1 MFCSK
6 CGKEIPNDSSFCY
19 SCGSKV
25 IIIPNQSTKESTQKS
40 TVDSTE
46 GYIRNEPKPLLI
58 IDQDFSIFTSS
69 LIYKGKKYLYS
80 DIKSLRFSRF
90 LRTLNGLPT
99 NNRTTFSIIFDN
111 DQTIDY
117 DIKKIFSRGE
127 KSSLLE
133 TGYNYLQKNTFS
145 IRLNKITETME
156 KEGFIQLP
164 STPVV
169 RLYIDGTIEGK
180 NGRRL
185 KLKGSIIDIGSKDS
199 FMDYSDPDK
208 IRVSDKPSSFFD
220 IIEGENTIKFKLNH
234 NKDVFISLIRF
245 MEKQK

>member
-6 CGKEIPNDSSFCY
+6 CGKEIPDDSVFCSF
-19 SCGSKV
+19 CGSKV
-25 IIIPNQSTKESTQKS
+25 IIIPKQSIKESTKKS
-40 TVDSTE
+40 TVDSIVE
-46 GYIRNEPKPLLI
+46 HIWDKVPPYYI
-58 IDQDFSIFTSS
+58 IDQDLSICIDF
-69 LIYKGKKYLYS
+69 LRYKGKKYLFS

-99 NNRTTFSIIFDN
+99 DHRTTFSIILDN

-117 DIKKIFSRGE
+117 DIKKIFFRGE

-145 IRLNKITETME
+145 IRLNKIIETMN
-156 KEGFIQLP
+156 KKGFVELP

-169 RLYIDGTIEGK
+169 RLYIDGTIEDK

-185 KLKGSIIDIGSKDS
+185 KLKGSIIDVGEYYVN
-199 FMDYSDPDK
+199 YSSSGN
-208 IRVSDKPSSFFD
+208 IRVSDKPRPFLTFF
-220 IIEGENTIKFKLNH
+220 ESENTIEFKLNQ
-234 NKDVFISLIRF
+234 NRDVFLSLIKS
-245 MEKQK
+245 MVKKE